1 MHYLT
6 ETRYSLDKHPTRAY
20 VPPMITTPATT
31 SLELLL
37 RSDFGRADPARVRE
51 IMAAA
56 TAPLPQPRPTSTSEK
71 GK

>member
-1 MHYLT
+1 
-6 ETRYSLDKHPTRAY
+6 
-20 VPPMITTPATT
+20 MITTPATT